1 MVTHTQERHLS
12 PQLWLALAT
21 TIFAG
26 IVTFLASLNLYLLE
40 DGNPL
45 TPAAYSAS
53 PLLRFSYDGVYLSA
67 LVAGIAICAL
77 LGYLL
82 VRETRFVSIGL
93 GIVSLLVIFAGF
105 GGLLIHQPLAFL
117 VLALIFAGLTLL
129 SIWIG
134 RALSAYSRN
143 TSGTRSASLLGG
155 CVSAGVA
162 LLVNLLAQVPHTLAL
177 NPVSHLLYMQGQIGD
192 THLNSVLIAT
202 AIELLSIIACLLSI
216 GFALRVPRSSS

>member
-1 MVTHTQERHLS
+1 MVTHTRERYLP

-45 TPAAYSAS
+45 TEAAYSAS

-67 LVAGIAICAL
+67 LVAGLAICAL
-77 LGYLL
+77 LCYTL
-82 VRETRFVSIGL
+82 VRETRFVTIGL

-105 GGLLIHQPLAFL
+105 GGLLIRQPLAFFG
-117 VLALIFAGLTLL
+117 LALIFVVLTLL
-129 SIWIG
+129 SVLAG
-134 RALSAYSRN
+134 QAVN
-143 TSGTRSASLLGG
+143 TRSRQISGPRLASMLGG

-162 LLVNLLAQVPHTLAL
+162 LLANLLAQVFHTLAL
-177 NPVSHLLYMQGQIGD
+177 NPASHLLYMQGQIGG

-202 AIELLSIIACLLSI
+202 AIELLSVVACLLSI
-216 GFALRVPRSSS
+216 GLALRVSRSSS